1 MKAGAARLLAL
12 MVAIAATGAGE
23 IALAPTSE
31 AAACGETKGVT
42 VVVEGVGG
50 TSIGCAAGDPT
61 TGLDALKKS
70 GHGFTF
76 VPQQPGFVCTID
88 AEPDPCNNAPTN
100 AYWSYWHA
108 QPGGSW
114 SYGSTGAGSHNPE
127 PGSIDGWS
135 FGSGKPPSSRPP
147 AATTTGTATAA
158 NTATAA
164 SAATAGTTAA
174 LDAQA
179 RASATSDLP
188 PDGRGGLGGLAVG
201 VVLVLLL
208 GGMAGLLARRR
219 RHVND

>member
-42 VVVEGVGG
+42 IVVDDGLAGG
-50 TSIGCAAGDPT
+50 TVIGCAAGDPT
-61 TGLDALKKS
+61 TGLDALLKS
-70 GHGFTF
+70 GHAYTF
-76 VPQQPGFVCTID
+76 LPGQPGLVCTIN
-88 AEPDPCNNAPTN
+88 AKPDPCNNAPTN

-158 NTATAA
+158 STAPA
-164 SAATAGTTAA
+164 AGTTAA
-174 LDAQA
+174 LGAQA